1 METKNI
7 YFFGNDVN
15 RVINKE
21 NVKNIYFSIKKWG
34 FLPEV
39 SKIKKIKATEGDKIY
54 RVTVMADKSSK
65 PISIDNWTYKLEE
78 VTDPEE
84 LKNAYPIA
92 DGQHKGIATAI
103 MAAEPDFKYKD
114 EYEEI
119 VTVPEVMSTTQ
130 FINLLNSGRAWTN
143 KDFKG
148 KLSTGNEYID
158 YMERKI
164 VEGDYVP
171 DLIYSIY
178 TVGTAQVND
187 SLMKSLK
194 CGRTDKM
201 PKKLKLNDDTQ
212 NAGDKLLK
220 AFEDSAMSK
229 DAYNNGKLGKG
240 LKQFAKDND
249 LDADALVKVIN
260 AMSKDIWYEGQK
272 PAGSA
277 EASNYAEN
285 FKKWY
290 ESINK

>member
-1 METKNI
+1 MKNI

-34 FLPEV
+34 FQPAV
-39 SKIKKIKATEGDKIY
+39 SKIKKIKAKEGDKIY
-54 RVTVMADKSSK
+54 RVTIVPDKNSK
-65 PISIDNWTYKLEE
+65 PISIDNWACKLEE

-84 LKNAYPIA
+84 LKNACPIA
-92 DGQHKGIATAI
+92 DRQHGSIAIAI
-103 MAAEPDFKYKD
+103 LEAEPNSTFEYKD

-119 VTVPEVMSTTQ
+119 VTVPEGMSTTQ

-158 YMERKI
+158 YMEGKI
-164 VEGDYVP
+164 VEGGYVP

-187 SLMKSLK
+187 SLVKALK

-201 PKKLKLNDDTQ
+201 PKKLKLNADTQ
-212 NAGDKLLK
+212 SAGDKLLK
-220 AFEDSAMSK
+220 AFEDSAVSK
-229 DAYNNGKLGKG
+229 EAYNNGKLGKG

-249 LDADALVKVIN
+249 LDADTLVKVIE
-260 AMSKDIWYEGQK
+260 AMRKDVWYDGQK
-272 PAGSA
+272 PDGSA

-285 FKKWY
+285 FEKWY
-290 ESINK
+290 ETIKQ

>member
-1 METKNI
+1 MRKI
-7 YFFGNDVN
+7 YFFCSDVN

-34 FLPEV
+34 FQPAV
-39 SKIKKIKATEGDKIY
+39 SKIKKIKAKEGDKIY

-65 PISIDNWTYKLEE
+65 PISINNWTYKLEE

-84 LKNAYPIA
+84 LKNARSVA
-92 DGQHKGIATAI
+92 DGQHDSIAIAI
-103 MAAEPDFKYKD
+103 IEAEPGSTFEYKD

-119 VTVPEVMSTTQ
+119 VTVPEGMSTTQ

-143 KDFKG
+143 KDYKG
-148 KLSTGNEYID
+148 KLSTGDQYID
-158 YMERKI
+158 YMGRKI
-164 VEGDYVP
+164 VEEDYVS
-171 DLIYSIY
+171 DFIHSIY
-178 TVGTAQVND
+178 TVGTASVND
-187 SLMKSLK
+187 SLVKSLK

-212 NAGDKLLK
+212 DTGDKLLK
-220 AFEDSAMSK
+220 AFEESAMSK

-249 LDADALVKVIN
+249 LDADTLVKVIRTMN
-260 AMSKDIWYEGQK
+260 KDVWYAGQK

>member
-1 METKNI
+1 MKKI
-7 YFFGNDVN
+7 YFFCSDVN

-39 SKIKKIKATEGDKIY
+39 SKIKKIKAKEGDKIY

-65 PISIDNWTYKLEE
+65 PISINNWTYKLEE

-84 LKNAYPIA
+84 LQKAHPIA
-92 DGQHKGIATAI
+92 DGQHKGIAMAI
-103 MAAEPDFKYKD
+103 RATEPDFKYED
-114 EYEEI
+114 EYEET
-119 VTVPEVMSTTQ
+119 VTVPEGMSTTQ
-130 FINLLNSGRAWTN
+130 FINLLTSGRAWTN

-158 YMERKI
+158 YMEGKI

-187 SLMKSLK
+187 SLVKALK

-201 PKKLKLNDDTQ
+201 PKKLKLNADTQ
-212 NAGDKLLK
+212 SAGDKLLK
-220 AFEDSAMSK
+220 AFEDSAVSK
-229 DAYNNGKLGKG
+229 EAYNNGKLGKG

-249 LDADALVKVIN
+249 LDADTLVKVIE
-260 AMSKDIWYEGQK
+260 AMNKDVWYAGQK

-290 ESINK
+290 ESINN